1 MGKPPVAS
9 GHQEPWATS
18 VRSLAAL
25 PNTSCKLS
33 GLVTEADW
41 KTWRAED
48 LQPYTDTAL
57 DAFGP
62 SRLMFGSDWPVCTL
76 AATYDQVADTARQL
90 THELGAAERTEVFEG
105 TATRVY
111 GL

>member
-1 MGKPPVAS
+1 LGKPPVVS
-9 GHQEPWATS
+9 GKSEPWATS
-18 VRSLAAL
+18 LRDLAAL
-25 PNTSCKLS
+25 PNTYCKLS

-41 KTWRAED
+41 KTWGTED
-48 LQPYTDTAL
+48 LRLYTDTAL

-76 AATYDQVADTARQL
+76 AATYGQVVDATGEL
-90 THELGAAERTEVFEG
+90 TDKLSAAERTEVFEG